1 MLTDP
6 ELDSCRDL
14 AVRLATRAADLI
26 RSRPPGRVSTKA
38 DPADVATELDVAIER
53 AVRDAVRERFPGHR
67 VIGEELGEDAPDL
80 GRRGD
85 GAGDLGT
92 RGGGVASGAPGPAPT
107 WYVDPVD
114 GTTNLAA
121 GIPWC
126 SVSLA
131 LADDAGPAVGV
142 VADAWR
148 GQVYAAVRGRGATC
162 DGVPVHCGDARAL
175 DGAVV
180 LTELAGH
187 RPWPG
192 QFDLITRLSQSYC
205 TVRVMGSSAL
215 SLALVGAG
223 RATAA
228 VLGSHNPI
236 DDLAGVVIAREGG
249 ALVCGRSGPEP
260 GPDGVLAAAPGV
272 ADLVRAAWS
281 DQAPDTV
288 VG

>member
-1 MLTDP
+1 VLTDS
-6 ELDSCRDL
+6 ELDACHDL
-14 AVRLATRAADLI
+14 AVRSARQAAELI
-26 RSRPPGRVSTKA
+26 RSRPPGLVSTKA

-53 AVRDAVRERFPGHR
+53 AVRDAVHGRFPGHR
-67 VIGEELGEDAPDL
+67 VIGEELGADAPS
-80 GRRGD
+80 
-85 GAGDLGT
+85 ASP
-92 RGGGVASGAPGPAPT
+92 VAAT

-131 LADDAGPAVGV
+131 VADDAGPAVGV
-142 VADAWR
+142 VADPWR
-148 GQVYAAVRGRGATC
+148 GRMYAAVRGRGATC
-162 DGVPVHCGDARAL
+162 DGVPVRCRDARGL

-192 QFDLITRLSQSYC
+192 QFELITRLSQSYT

-223 RATAA
+223 HATAA
-228 VLGSHNPI
+228 VLGSHDPI
-236 DDLAGVVIAREGG
+236 DDLAGILIAREGG
-249 ALVCGRSGPEP
+249 AVVCGRLGGEP

-272 ADLVRAAWS
+272 ADLVRAAWPAGG
-281 DQAPDTV
+281 DPAPDTV